1 MIDFDTRILAER
13 EPTDEEKPVADE
25 FIWHTA
31 AAMREARRGMQPTP
45 EERRPLMEVTTIRCV
60 DIFCKR

>member
-13 EPTDEEKPVADE
+13 EPTGDEEQQASE
-25 FIWHTA
+25 FIWSTA

-45 EERRPLMEVTTIRCV
+45 EDRPRCMEVTTVRCV